1 MKRWGWGH
9 EDVAFTHEDKPDLGP
24 FLQRHLE
31 IDVDRVSS
39 PRVASAIC
47 ASRSPSCRPG
57 SAQLPDVVVRRGG
70 EDAVAAVLRAA
81 IDADAVVI
89 PSAAARTSRAASN
102 RRRPTPARSS
112 RSTSAGWT
120 ECWPSTRRRGS
131 RGCITFGLKPSGER
145 DPLAEYDVVKSA
157 IQQKFVDSGATL
169 SHHLAVGTEH
179 AAWLEQ
185 DIPAPGVAM
194 LHGLFDGVDPGGNLN
209 PGKVI

>member
-1 MKRWGWGH
+1 VPPGRGTALDAAVGAEHVSTDARDRLVHDRGKSLR
-9 EDVAFTHEDKPDLGP
+9 DLV
-24 FLQRHLE
+24 RHRRGE
-31 IDVDRVSS
+31 IGR
-39 PRVASAIC
+39 
-47 ASRSPSCRPG
+47 
-57 SAQLPDVVVRRGG
+57 LPDVVVRPGG